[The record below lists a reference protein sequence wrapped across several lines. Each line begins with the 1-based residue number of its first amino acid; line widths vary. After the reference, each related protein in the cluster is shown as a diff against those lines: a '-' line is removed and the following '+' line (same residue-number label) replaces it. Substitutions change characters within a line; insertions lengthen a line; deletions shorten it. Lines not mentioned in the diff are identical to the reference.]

1 LRRIVQSVI
10 NNRIALFIIALM
22 MAMMRRRR
30 RRRRDI
36 SSAIPAR
43 RRAPLAVES
52 ASVDS
57 SLVPEDIN

>member
-1 LRRIVQSVI
+1 VI
-10 NNRIALFIIALM
+10 NNRIALFIIALII
-22 MAMMRRRR
+22 AMMR

-43 RRAPLAVES
+43 RQKTPRAFSRAVES

>member
-1 LRRIVQSVI
+1 LRRIAQSVI
-10 NNRIALFIIALM
+10 NNRIALFIIALIIVM
-22 MAMMRRRR
+22 MR

-43 RRAPLAVES
+43 RQKTPRAFNRAES

-57 SLVPEDIN
+57 

>member
-1 LRRIVQSVI
+1 VI
-10 NNRIALFIIALM
+10 NNRIALFIIALII
-22 MAMMRRRR
+22 AMMRRRRR

-43 RRAPLAVES
+43 RQKTPRAFSRAVES

>member
-22 MAMMRRRR
+22 MAMMRRR